1 MQTKPGNVQAIA
13 IIMIISGIIN
23 ILAGISLTTAIVLGT
38 FFLGI
43 ICAPLTLIPIG
54 VGVYEIIVGANTLND
69 KPGQNVSLVGIL
81 EIASI
86 LWGNF
91 LTMVAGILV
100 LVFYN
105 DAETKSYFEDL
116 RRDILSR

>member
-1 MQTKPGNVQAIA
+1 MQPKPGNVQTIA

-23 ILAGISLTTAIVLGT
+23 ILAGITLTLAIVLGT

-43 ICAPLTLIPIG
+43 LCVPLTLIPIG
-54 VGVYEIIVGANTLND
+54 VGVYEIIVGANILNN
-69 KPGQNVSLVGIL
+69 KPAKNVFLVGIM
-81 EIASI
+81 EVVSI

-105 DAETKSYFEDL
+105 DPETKAYFDDL
-116 RRDILSR
+116 NGNIIAR